1 MFVIECG
8 KRVFQRVAALTRLLA
23 RILSW
28 MQRAIR
34 DGTPGTAEDVSTA
47 PPLGHSE
54 SKQMWGTSCHG
65 YTCARQLTMYHG
77 FQETTERRIV
87 PIRAF

>member
-34 DGTPGTAEDVSTA
+34 DGTPGTAERLSWDIPNQNKCGVRPAMDTLVHDS
-47 PPLGHSE
+47 
-54 SKQMWGTSCHG
+54 
-65 YTCARQLTMYHG
+65 
-77 FQETTERRIV
+77 
-87 PIRAF
+87 